1 MTSSIIRKI
10 RTEKSSE
17 ALHHVAFG
25 TPCLAGKNLFA
36 LVRVP
41 RKRCRHTLALQE
53 PQVPHSVGYGRRTER
68 CERRH
73 ASLRNARPHYLRS
86 SCDVRPALA
95 SLPIK
100 PMTRGTS

>member
-1 MTSSIIRKI
+1 MTSSIIRKV

-17 ALHHVAFG
+17 ALHHMAFG

-41 RKRCRHTLALQE
+41 RKRCCHTLALQE
-53 PQVPHSVGYGRRTER
+53 PQVLHCVGYRRGTEGS
-68 CERRH
+68 ERRH
-73 ASLRNARPHYLRS
+73 ASLRNPCPQNLGQFVVRFPHYFRS

-95 SLPIK
+95 
-100 PMTRGTS
+100 